1 MSQKNVRLQ
10 EGNST
15 CKRTLLLGHLV
26 HSLLSRGSHWHCNL
40 PVASITK
47 YFHITLFSS
56 LRIVSLCSGP
66 VLATCLLHQRLQLL
80 VDNLP
85 QLHLVPVLLV
95 EVNTTEHA
103 FLVSLLELL
112 KKTKSSCRRNTLV
125 FVTLRFS
132 KIRKVGCPVPR
143 DEQVQQLSENN

>member
-1 MSQKNVRLQ
+1 MSVYKKVIQHVN
-10 EGNST
+10 
-15 CKRTLLLGHLV
+15 GHFV
-26 HSLLSRGSHWHCNL
+26 WDTWYIACFHKGPMHWHYNL

-103 FLVSLLELL
+103 FLVGLLEFL

-143 DEQVQQLSENN
+143 DEQVQQLSEND